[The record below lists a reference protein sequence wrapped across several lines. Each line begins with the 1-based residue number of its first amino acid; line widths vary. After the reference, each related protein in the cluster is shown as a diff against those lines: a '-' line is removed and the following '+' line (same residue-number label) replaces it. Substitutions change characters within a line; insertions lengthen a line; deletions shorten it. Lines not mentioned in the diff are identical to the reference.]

1 MQEDIENRTVT
12 LAINSSKLT
21 GRVLKSAFSKVLAH
35 RQNKPHKDVTPHGKQ
50 TVKQLVSQN
59 QGVSNVELDNPAIK
73 DFERIARKYGVDYAI
88 KKVKGDKPKY
98 LIFFKARD
106 ADAITSALKEYA
118 SDRAQKQNRPSIRKL
133 LQTLRDAVAN
143 RDPTKHKSQERSR

>member
-35 RQNKPHKDVTPHGKQ
+35 MQNKPHKDVTPHGKQ

-59 QGVSNVELDNPAIK
+59 QGVSNVELVNPAIK

-88 KKVKGDKPKY
+88 KKV
-98 LIFFKARD
+98 R
-106 ADAITSALKEYA
+106 AIS
-118 SDRAQKQNRPSIRKL
+118 PS
-133 LQTLRDAVAN
+133 T
-143 RDPTKHKSQERSR
+143 